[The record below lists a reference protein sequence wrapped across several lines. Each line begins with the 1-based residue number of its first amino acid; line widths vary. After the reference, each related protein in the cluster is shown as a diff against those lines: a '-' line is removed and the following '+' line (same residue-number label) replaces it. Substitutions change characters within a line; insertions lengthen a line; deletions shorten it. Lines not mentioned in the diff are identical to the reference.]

1 MMDFKSWSL
10 SRASNYMSW
19 VGARAQTYLK
29 RSPTYMSWAG
39 ARAQTHLKRSPSNVK
54 TLWLSAQR
62 QACSDFRA
70 RAGRGCLWILVLLW
84 FLGLTT
90 GFVLLSVWSI
100 FASSARAGYGS
111 ACLPD
116 DTFSLQP
123 DKYQYWSNS
132 GFFQITLG
140 AGSLTFTQAKAIDV
154 IWDIVSFGS
163 TSALFRAVSMWEHCE
178 N

>member
-1 MMDFKSWSL
+1 MDFKSSFT

-19 VGARAQTYLK
+19 VAARAQSHLK
-29 RSPTYMSWAG
+29 RSPTYISSWAG
-39 ARAQTHLKRSPSNVK
+39 AQAQTQFKRSPSNVK
-54 TLWLSAQR
+54 AFWLSTQR

-70 RAGRGCLWILVLLW
+70 RAGRGCLWISAVLW

-90 GFVLLSVWSI
+90 GLVLLSVWSV
-100 FASSARAGYGS
+100 FESSALAARGS

-116 DTFSLQP
+116 DSFSLRP
-123 DKYQYWSNS
+123 DTYRYWSNS

-163 TSALFRAVSMWEHCE
+163 SSALFRVV
-178 N
+178 

>member
-1 MMDFKSWSL
+1 
-10 SRASNYMSW
+10 
-19 VGARAQTYLK
+19 
-29 RSPTYMSWAG
+29 MSWAG
-39 ARAQTHLKRSPSNVK
+39 ARTQTHLKRSPSNVK

-62 QACSDFRA
+62 QAYSDFRA

-154 IWDIVSFGS
+154 IWDIVSFGL

-178 N
+178 S